1 MSFKLEKSNEPS
13 FFNNI
18 VCYERVNKLVL
29 YKLINSSLLRT
40 DFNNPFCKKYFEN
53 EKEQLLKYKN
63 LINQDN
69 EAVVRYNKTEDMGD
83 YGRVHP
89 KGAVGLFSIR
99 RQLRQTLSKDYYIDI
114 DIKNCHPEILL
125 QLCIQRGFTIKD
137 NVKCLNKYVIKRE
150 KILLAVENCYGV
162 NRDTSKQLF
171 IRLMYFGKFESW
183 LKDNG
188 LEFNNGETLNKDDE
202 HYKIHNFITHFTKEL
217 HNIGQIII
225 NENKELD
232 NLIENKKAKRDN
244 LLSYNKKG
252 SVCSYYLQ
260 EYENNILECIFNY
273 MVSKNV
279 INKDHPDCVLCADG
293 IMIPKTNNYIKLLK
307 EVEIEIE
314 SKFNLKLSLVE
325 KEMKEDY
332 INILDN
338 SLLNDDYLKYYDVI
352 KDKFEVNNFKVMNPI
367 MFAEKNNSKLI
378 LRKITDFNT
387 AYMNVNYI
395 EEKKGDTEKKS
406 FVKRWVLDETIKTY
420 NRIDFQPMKIVP
432 NDVYNSFN
440 GYHADTIIA
449 DPNITIDIEKTKI
462 MKHIHNLCNNDTRTI
477 DYVINFLSRK
487 LQKPYL
493 LTNTALI
500 FRSAEGCGKDSFFSW
515 FGNMILG
522 NDYYVCEDKIE
533 LVFGRFNELI
543 ENKILVAINETSG
556 KDTFD
561 MIGKIKG
568 AITRTTNK
576 IEKKGLSAYDNV
588 NNIGYV
594 FFTNNKVPLKID
606 PTDRRFV
613 AIECNNS
620 IAKNFVYFN
629 ELYEEFR
636 DKNIAKAF
644 FNYFMSIDCDNYD
657 FINNRPETNF
667 YNTLREHSTPI
678 IIKFFEEE
686 MHENITTNPNKIYR
700 DLFGDYLMYLQM
712 GNFRF
717 EVNRV
722 KFGIEI
728 KEYDFIIKSRNKEG
742 VHYTIDFI
750 KMKEYLIQKRYINL
764 DDLVEFID

>member
-1 MSFKLEKSNEPS
+1 MTFKLEKSSEPS

-29 YKLINSSLLRT
+29 YKLINSSLLQT
-40 DFNNPFCKKYFEN
+40 NFNNPFCKKYFEN
-53 EKEQLLKYKN
+53 EKEQLIKYKN
-63 LINQDN
+63 LINDNN
-69 EAVVRYNKTEDMGD
+69 EAVVRYNKVEDMGD
-83 YGRVHP
+83 YGRVFP
-89 KGAVGLFSIR
+89 KGSVGLYSIR

-125 QLCIQRGFTIKD
+125 QLCIRRGFNIET
-137 NVKCLNKYVIKRE
+137 NAKCLCKYVNKRE
-150 KILLAVENCYGV
+150 KYLLEVEKCYGV

-183 LKDNG
+183 LKDNN
-188 LEFNNGETLNKDDE
+188 LELNKDAE
-202 HYKIHNFITHFTKEL
+202 HYKIHNFIKYFTKQL
-217 HNIGQIII
+217 HFIGYMIM

-232 NLIENKKAKRDN
+232 KLIENKKAKRDN
-244 LLSYNKKG
+244 LLSYNKRG

-279 INKDHPDCVLCADG
+279 INKEHPDCVLCADG
-293 IMIPKTNNYIKLLK
+293 IMIPKTKNYIELLN
-307 EVEIEIE
+307 EIEIE
-314 SKFNLKLSLVE
+314 IENKFNLKLKLVE
-325 KEMKEDY
+325 KEMKEDFLD
-332 INILDN
+332 ILDN
-338 SLLNDDYLKYYDVI
+338 SLLNDDYLKYYDI
-352 KDKFEVNNFKVMNPI
+352 LKDKFEINNFKVMNPI
-367 MFAEKNNSKLI
+367 MFAEKNNNKLI

-387 AYMNVNYI
+387 AYMNVSYI
-395 EEKKGDTEKKS
+395 EEKKGESEKKS
-406 FVKRWVLDETIKTY
+406 FVKRWVLDETIRTY
-420 NRIDFQPMKIVP
+420 NRIDFQPMKTVP

-440 GYHADTIIA
+440 GYYADTIIE
-449 DPNITIDIEKTKI
+449 DPNIIININETKI
-462 MKHIHNLCNNDTRTI
+462 MKHIHNLCNNDSKTI
-477 DYVINFLSRK
+477 DYVIKFLSRK

-500 FRSAEGCGKDSFFSW
+500 FRSVEGCGKDSFFSW

-522 NDYYVCEDKIE
+522 NDYYVCEDKID
-533 LVFGRFNELI
+533 LIFGRFNELI

-606 PTDRRFV
+606 HTDRRFV

-629 ELYEEFR
+629 ELYKEFE

-644 FNYFMSIDCDNYD
+644 FNYFMSVECDNYD
-657 FINNRPETNF
+657 FINNRPETSF
-667 YNTLREHSTPI
+667 YNTLREHSIPI

-686 MHENITTNPNKIYR
+686 MNENINTEPIKIYK
-700 DLFGDYLMYLQM
+700 DLFNSYLEYLRI
-712 GNFRF
+712 GNFKF
-717 EVNRV
+717 DINQH

-728 KEYDFIIKSRNKEG
+728 KEYNFITKSRTNKG
-742 VHYTIDFI
+742 YKYTIDFI
-750 KMKEYLIQKRYINL
+750 KMKEYLIHNKFINL
-764 DDLVEFID
+764 DDFLD